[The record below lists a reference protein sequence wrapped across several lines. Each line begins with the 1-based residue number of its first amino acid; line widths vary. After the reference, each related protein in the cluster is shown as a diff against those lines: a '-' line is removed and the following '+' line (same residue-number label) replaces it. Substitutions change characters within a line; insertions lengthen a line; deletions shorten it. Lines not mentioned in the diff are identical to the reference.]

1 MKAIKVKPC
10 NPSDLLFIFNWF
22 QLMVYL
28 VADDLVDPE
37 SFPDGRVPAADVGRG
52 KGVAV
57 AILHGRLVASRKRY
71 RHL

>member
-1 MKAIKVKPC
+1 
-10 NPSDLLFIFNWF
+10 
-22 QLMVYL
+22 MVYL

-37 SFPDGRVPAADVGRG
+37 SFPDGRVSTADVGRG

-71 RHL
+71 RHLWQLHV